1 MNLSF
6 DHDFCDQV
14 SKDIILYKIVELLK
28 DSKYRAI
35 GISILYQL
43 TKSEHVRNA
52 LTLTECIPIVYQLLV
67 HFPGPMI
74 APELISLCINL
85 TNLKENCKVFAL
97 DGRFEKLFIRGLKNN
112 DINLI
117 KAIKN
122 IVT

>member
-1 MNLSF
+1 
-6 DHDFCDQV
+6 
-14 SKDIILYKIVELLK
+14 
-28 DSKYRAI
+28 
-35 GISILYQL
+35 
-43 TKSEHVRNA
+43 
-52 LTLTECIPIVYQLLV
+52 
-67 HFPGPMI
+67 MI